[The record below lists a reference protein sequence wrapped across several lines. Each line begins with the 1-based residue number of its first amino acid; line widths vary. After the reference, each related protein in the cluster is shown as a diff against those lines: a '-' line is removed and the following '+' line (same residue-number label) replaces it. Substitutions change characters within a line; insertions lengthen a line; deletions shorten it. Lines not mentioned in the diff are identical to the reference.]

1 MKTWF
6 NVVFLY
12 TNRGDNMGECILSG
26 QGSNNAIEK
35 ELEKKITYGTAD
47 LTAGSSTLATG
58 TLYFVYE

>member
-1 MKTWF
+1 
-6 NVVFLY
+6 
-12 TNRGDNMGECILSG
+12 MGECILSG

-47 LTAGSSTLATG
+47 LTAGSSTLTTG

>member
-1 MKTWF
+1 
-6 NVVFLY
+6 
-12 TNRGDNMGECILSG
+12 MGECILSG

-35 ELEKKITYGTAD
+35 ELEKKITYGTTD